1 MSRFLETMATR
12 SHERVEAARSR
23 RPESDLRDSALSG
36 PPPRRLGNFGETF
49 DLIAEVKPRSPSEGT
64 FPEREPAAAARA
76 YEQGGAAVISVLTEP
91 SEFGGSLPMLRAVA
105 DAVAVPV
112 MAKDFLVDPY
122 QVYEA
127 REAGADG
134 VLVIAR
140 ILEDDAATRV
150 LDAAAET
157 GMFSLLEAF
166 DRADMARLP
175 ILAEGRSDVLI
186 GVNCR
191 DLETLGIVPDLH
203 RELAGLLPPGLV
215 AVAESAMAGPAD
227 VEMVASLGYA
237 AALVGSALMK
247 AGDATE
253 LVRDMVEAGRRTAA
267 VAS

>member
-1 MSRFLETMATR
+1 
-12 SHERVEAARSR
+12 
-23 RPESDLRDSALSG
+23 
-36 PPPRRLGNFGETF
+36 
-49 DLIAEVKPRSPSEGT
+49 
-64 FPEREPAAAARA
+64 
-76 YEQGGAAVISVLTEP
+76 
-91 SEFGGSLPMLRAVA
+91 MLRTVA
-105 DAVAVPV
+105 DAVSIPV

-140 ILEDDAATRV
+140 ILDDEAATRV
-150 LDAAAET
+150 MDAAAEL
-157 GMFSLLEAF
+157 GMFSLVEAF

-175 ILAEGRSDVLI
+175 VLASGRPDVMI

-203 RELAGLLPPGLV
+203 QELAGHLPPGLV
-215 AVAESAMAGPAD
+215 AVAESAVAGPAD
-227 VEMVASLGYA
+227 VERVASLGYA

-253 LVRDMVEAGRRTAA
+253 LVREMVEAGRRTAA
-267 VAS
+267 FAS

>member
-1 MSRFLETMATR
+1 MATR
-12 SHERVEAARSR
+12 SNERVEAARSR

-36 PPPRRLGNFGETF
+36 PPPRRLGSFGETF
-49 DLIAEVKPRSPSEGT
+49 DLIAEVKPRSPSEGI
-64 FPEREPAAAARA
+64 FPERQPAAAARG

-91 SEFGGSLPMLRAVA
+91 SEFGGSLPMLRTVA
-105 DAVAVPV
+105 DAVSIPV

-134 VLVIAR
+134 ILVIAR
-140 ILEDDAATRV
+140 ILDDEAATRI
-150 LDAAAET
+150 LDAAAEV

-175 ILAEGRSDVLI
+175 ALASGRPDVLI

-191 DLETLGIVPDLH
+191 DLETLSIVPEMH
-203 RELAGLLPPGLV
+203 EELAGHIPPGLV
-215 AVAESAMAGPAD
+215 AVAESAITGPAD
-227 VEMVASLGYA
+227 VERVASLGYA
-237 AALVGSALMK
+237 AALVGSALMRSEN
-247 AGDATE
+247 ASE
-253 LVRDMVEAGRRTAA
+253 LVRGMVAAGRRTAA